1 MDDLIL
7 NDEFKSDKF
16 EVSINELLFSRSYKP
31 TVQSIS
37 KLLDNN
43 GYFGRYQIE
52 TLTSKKHGTDVLI
65 KIHFYL
71 YDSRFTYTWPY
82 STFFN
87 IDKKIY
93 GHCRKISRGVL
104 SNGSMLHY
112 VFILLASI
120 FRIKIKNQIEEDS
133 LFDVY
138 SDICL
143 KEISSKKIPV
153 NDWAFIICK
162 IHGNSGQRDYLDKA
176 IPFLCRVGLI
186 YNGKFKIGTTDD
198 ADEVYRN
205 LFDINYW
212 HNI

>member
-7 NDEFKSDKF
+7 NEEFKSDKF

-43 GYFGRYQIE
+43 GYFGRYKIE

-71 YDSRFTYTWPY
+71 YDSRFTYTWPF

-87 IDKKIY
+87 VDKKSY
-93 GHCRKISRGVL
+93 GHSRKISRGVL

-112 VFILLASI
+112 VFVLLSSI
-120 FRIKIKNQIEEDS
+120 FRIKTRKKIEEDT

-138 SDICL
+138 SSICL
-143 KEISSKKIPV
+143 QELSNKKV
-153 NDWAFIICK
+153 SVDDWPFIICK
-162 IHGNSGQRDYLDKA
+162 IHGNPDQRPYLEKA

-186 YNGKFKIGTTDD
+186 YNGRFKIVTTED
-198 ADEVYRN
+198 ADEVYKN